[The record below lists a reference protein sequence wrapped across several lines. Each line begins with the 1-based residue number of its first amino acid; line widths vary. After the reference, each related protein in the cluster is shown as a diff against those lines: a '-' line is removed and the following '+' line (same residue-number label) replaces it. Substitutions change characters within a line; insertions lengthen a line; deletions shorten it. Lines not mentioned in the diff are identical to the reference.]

1 MRDNGKRIIEILKE
15 ELKLYDSLES
25 LVNEQERKI
34 EKVDIE
40 GLLKIISKKQVIL
53 SEQDKLNEELETM
66 QAGLSSLIE
75 SAKDEKASVL
85 NLFPEDIREEIKL
98 LVESIRN
105 KLSNIL
111 EVEDRSRKKL
121 SEEVEKVKKA
131 LRSVRDGK
139 KLVAG
144 YYGGVGVPEP
154 RFIDQRK

>member
-1 MRDNGKRIIEILKE
+1 MQDKGKRIIEILKE

-25 LVNEQERKI
+25 LVNEQEKRI

-53 SEQDKLNEELETM
+53 SEQDKLNEELESM

-75 SAKDEKASVL
+75 SSKNEKVSIL
-85 NLFPEDIREEIKL
+85 NLFPEDVREEIKF
-98 LVESIRN
+98 LVESIRS
-105 KLSNIL
+105 KISKIL
-111 EVEDRSRKKL
+111 EIEDRSRKKL
-121 SEEVEKVKKA
+121 SDEVEKVKEA
-131 LRSVRDGK
+131 LRSVREGK

-144 YYGGVGVPEP
+144 YYGNVGISEP